1 MSVSTSSSEESLLS
15 PGGSISFLVPKTLK
29 PADFVGTGS
38 KSSVRA
44 VSYNSEGGTPTSD
57 PCFPGLC
64 NLVLGKTITIYW
76 PLSDTMSSI
85 L

>member
-15 PGGSISFLVPKTLK
+15 PGGSISFLDPKTLK
-29 PADFVGTGS
+29 PVMFVGTGI

-44 VSYNSEGGTPTSD
+44 VSYDSEGGTPTSN
-57 PCFPGLC
+57 PYFPGLC
-64 NLVLGKTITIYW
+64 NLVLEKDITIYW
-76 PLSDTMSSI
+76 PLSHIMSSI